1 MTIARFVSVTQVM
14 SNKKG
19 DMISGYQWSLNTSL
33 VFLKTINGPLNYIL
47 KTFKTLRGQNSS
59 ANIHATKEDRSIS

>member
-1 MTIARFVSVTQVM
+1 MTIARFVSVTHVM

-19 DMISGYQWSLNTSL
+19 DVISGYQWSLNTSL
-33 VFLKTINGPLNYIL
+33 VFLKTINGPVTTLL
-47 KTFKTLRGQNSS
+47 KFQNIMGQISS